1 MSLLL
6 RIVLPEKLKEALHE
20 PPSGGQNQGKVRV
33 PTSFGVS
40 PSKLRL
46 QGIASHEDVIT
57 CWKIA
62 KQGDKAA
69 QECLEQMAPNFKRFL
84 GSSLFHGH
92 GVSGNKEEGVIWY
105 WKACKQ
111 DDAQAC
117 DVDERAGARAISAS
131 SQLIEADF
139 YKFG

>member
-1 MSLLL
+1 
-6 RIVLPEKLKEALHE
+6 V
-20 PPSGGQNQGKVRV
+20 PPTSVQNQGKVKEA
-33 PTSFGVS
+33 TSSGVS

-62 KQGDKAA
+62 KQGDKVA

-92 GVSGNKEEGVIWY
+92 GVFGNKEEGVIWY
-105 WKACKQ
+105 WKALNQ
-111 DDAQAC
+111 GNANAQAHITN
-117 DVDERAGARAISAS
+117 G
-131 SQLIEADF
+131 F
-139 YKFG
+139 YSTSFGGKT